1 MPSAILPSFAKG
13 QLDTSLH
20 GRVDTA
26 AYQVGLA
33 KARNMIIHSAGG
45 CSNRSGLLFIGPCKT
60 HTAAGSPR
68 LIEFQFKTTDQ
79 YILEFGDTYMRVI
92 RNGAHVI
99 ESTKTISAATAANP
113 VVVTATSH
121 GYLNGDEVFIDG
133 VVGMTEINS

>member
-68 LIEFQFKTTDQ
+68 LIE
-79 YILEFGDTYMRVI
+79 LVPLLLRVPKLSRPRQPPI
-92 RNGAHVI
+92 
-99 ESTKTISAATAANP
+99 P
-113 VVVTATSH
+113 
-121 GYLNGDEVFIDG
+121 
-133 VVGMTEINS
+133 